1 MNTATAA
8 TSGSA
13 QVLPARRFIRAK
25 SGLASRHATDIALQA
40 VAVLMTVLALIPLV
54 WIVGYVIYQGGKSI
68 NLELFTEMPR
78 PAGML
83 GGGVLHSIQGTII
96 LTLLASAF
104 AIPPGIFA
112 AFYVVYWPNTPLGV
126 AVRFATDVLSGVPS
140 IVIGLFCYALLVK
153 TTGHYSALAG
163 GVAMAIL
170 MLPTIIRTTE
180 EMLKLVPRTLYE
192 ASAALGAPEWKT
204 SLSVMLPTALSGIA
218 TGIILGVARAA
229 GETAPLLFT
238 ALGNDRFNAVQMYRG
253 SRALGASVP
262 QALFDVINQPVDSL
276 PLTLYK
282 YASHPSPDRVEQAWA
297 TAFVLLVLVLAIN
310 VTARLW
316 VARQTAKQ
324 RGR

>member
-104 AIPPGIFA
+104 AIPPE
-112 AFYVVYWPNTPLGV
+112 YSPHSMWC
-126 AVRFATDVLSGVPS
+126 
-140 IVIGLFCYALLVK
+140 IGLTLRLVWQCALPPMCSQVC
-153 TTGHYSALAG
+153 HRS
-163 GVAMAIL
+163 
-170 MLPTIIRTTE
+170 
-180 EMLKLVPRTLYE
+180 
-192 ASAALGAPEWKT
+192 
-204 SLSVMLPTALSGIA
+204 
-218 TGIILGVARAA
+218 
-229 GETAPLLFT
+229 
-238 ALGNDRFNAVQMYRG
+238 
-253 SRALGASVP
+253 
-262 QALFDVINQPVDSL
+262 
-276 PLTLYK
+276 
-282 YASHPSPDRVEQAWA
+282 
-297 TAFVLLVLVLAIN
+297 
-310 VTARLW
+310 
-316 VARQTAKQ
+316 
-324 RGR
+324 